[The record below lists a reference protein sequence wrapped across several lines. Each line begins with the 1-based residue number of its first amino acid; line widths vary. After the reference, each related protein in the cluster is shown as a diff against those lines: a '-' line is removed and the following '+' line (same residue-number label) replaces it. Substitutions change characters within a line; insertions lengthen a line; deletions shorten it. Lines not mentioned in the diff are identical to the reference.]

1 MPLPSKEEI
10 EVALERETNKGI
22 LELTRAKIKQEKND
36 VLQKLQLPR
45 EKLKEFHRV
54 LQHYRFIDKLQHVII
69 GNFIR
74 WINLSNPDEIKLMN
88 GGFVADFKETDTT
101 IHIVC
106 KTAFGKFFNVN
117 INKCIIFQKLN
128 NQEETLL
135 AVINYLDK

>member
-1 MPLPSKEEI
+1 MIIIKRVNSKNPDFI
-10 EVALERETNKGI
+10 ALVAQLDNYLTEVDGDEHDFYHQFNS
-22 LELTRAKIKQEKND
+22 
-36 VLQKLQLPR
+36 
-45 EKLKEFHRV
+45 
-54 LQHYRFIDKLQHVII
+54 IDKLQHVII

-106 KTAFGKFFNVN
+106 KTAFGRFFNVN
-117 INKCIIFQKLN
+117 INKCVIFQKLN
-128 NQEETLL
+128 DHEETLL